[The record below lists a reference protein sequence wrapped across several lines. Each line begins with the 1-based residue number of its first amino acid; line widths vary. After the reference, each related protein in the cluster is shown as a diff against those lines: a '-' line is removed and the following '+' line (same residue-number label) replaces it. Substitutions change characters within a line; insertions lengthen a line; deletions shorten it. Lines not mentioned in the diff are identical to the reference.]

1 MDNSKGEK
9 HSIITLK
16 KNDMKKNPL
25 VSVPVITY
33 NSSETIVD
41 TLDSIKHQ
49 TYQNIELIISDDCS
63 TDNTV
68 AICKDWIEKNKERF
82 VYTQLLAVENNT
94 GVSANVNRAWKACKG
109 DWVKGVAG
117 DDVLI
122 DTCIQKLVK
131 FITDNPNYICAF
143 ARMSAFGRAPEENV
157 EYVQRVFNYDFF
169 QWSYEKQKDFIIYE
183 GNCLPAPTFFFNR
196 KAMLEEL
203 NISIDERIPMIDDV
217 ALWINLLRKGVRFGF
232 MNKKIVLYRLSDT
245 SVSTTHTPSLRT
257 RQSIAL
263 IYLLYRFKYR
273 FKSRRYNKLGEIRKY
288 IYAANTAY
296 GGKFWKLMI
305 CADKV
310 LAVILKKL
318 GLDIKLL

>member
-68 AICKDWIEKNKERF
+68 AICQYWIEQNKERF
-82 VYTQLLAVENNT
+82 VQTQLLTVNKNT

-109 DWVKGVAG
+109 EWVKGVAG

-122 DTCIQKLVK
+122 NTCIQNIVN
-131 FITDNPNYICAF
+131 FFTDNPSCICAF
-143 ARMSAFGRAPEENV
+143 AQMSAFGREPEENM
-157 EYVQRVFNYDFF
+157 EYIQRVFNYEFF
-169 QWSYEKQKDFIIYE
+169 QWSYEKQKEFMIYE
-183 GNCLPAPTFFFNR
+183 RNCLPAPTFFFNR
-196 KAMLEEL
+196 KVILEDL
-203 NISIDERIPMIDDV
+203 NIYADERIPMIDDV
-217 ALWINLLRKGVRFGF
+217 ALWINLLLNGVHFGF
-232 MNKKIVLYRLSDT
+232 LNKKIVLYRLSDT

-257 RQSIAL
+257 KQSIAL
-263 IYLLYRFKYR
+263 IYLLYRFKPR
-273 FKSRRYNKLGEIRKY
+273 FKSGKYNKLGEIRKY

-296 GGKFWKLMI
+296 GGKFWKLII
-305 CADKV
+305 CVDKSLAIILNKLGIDIKV
-310 LAVILKKL
+310 L
-318 GLDIKLL
+318 